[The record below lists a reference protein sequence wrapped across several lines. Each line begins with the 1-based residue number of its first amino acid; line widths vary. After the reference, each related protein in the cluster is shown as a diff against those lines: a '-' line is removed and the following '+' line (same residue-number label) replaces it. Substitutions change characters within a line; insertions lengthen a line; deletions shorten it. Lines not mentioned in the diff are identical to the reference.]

1 MMVGM
6 VTNTAA
12 ARIMPDGGGPVT
24 SPYGQ
29 GEAPATVGA
38 ASFGAVGIATKKC
51 EESGEQP

>member
-12 ARIMPDGGGPVT
+12 AGIMPDGDRAAV

-29 GEAPATVGA
+29 DEAPAPVRA
-38 ASFGAVGIATKKC
+38 ASFRAVGIATKKC
-51 EESGEQP
+51 GESGEQP